1 MENFE
6 RAIHNE
12 VIAHGGTELA
22 KSMGVNRT
30 RLLDCANPNREEHRM
45 NLQMFGQ
52 ILAHVPEDGRRRIL
66 GALLEEFGYG
76 LVERVAPQ
84 ATALQTAVLHMHDE
98 IADVT
103 KSVIDA
109 LADGHVSQIEKQQ
122 IKRAI
127 GEASAALD
135 VLHESVKAA

>member
-66 GALLEEFGYG
+66 SALLEEFGYG
-76 LVERVAPQ
+76 LAERLAPQ
-84 ATALQTAVLHMHDE
+84 ATALQAAVLHMHDE

-127 GEASAALD
+127 GEASASLE
-135 VLHESVKAA
+135 VLRESVKAA

>member
-76 LVERVAPQ
+76 LVEKVAPK
-84 ATALQTAVLHMHDE
+84 ATALQAAVLHMHDE